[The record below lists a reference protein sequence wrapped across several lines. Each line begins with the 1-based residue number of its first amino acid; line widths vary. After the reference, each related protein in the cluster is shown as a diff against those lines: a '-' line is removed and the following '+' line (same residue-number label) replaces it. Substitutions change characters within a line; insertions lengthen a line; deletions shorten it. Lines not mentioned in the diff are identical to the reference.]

1 MSDSTILDKCC
12 MIGESVAGN
21 PMHFMVERS
30 FASADLDW
38 RFLTFEIDG
47 RRLNEALTGLDAL
60 GINGALLVGPLRE
73 AAASCYPHLSERS
86 RRTGSVTCLVRE
98 EDALVGDN
106 FIGEAAAD
114 SIEQRTPLA
123 GKQAL
128 LLGAAR
134 VAHSLADGLSG
145 RGIKKLWVS
154 DRNHDVADALVDTLA
169 GQHAEIEFEAIP
181 WDDGHLDLPDKVTVV
196 VSSASWPKS
205 RDVSV
210 AEAVAVQAHSGLI
223 VFDARLSPSRTALL
237 RSAAGQGATVVD
249 SLEVLS
255 RETAMAI
262 HAWTGTRVDRDAL
275 REAAEEFLGV

>member
-1 MSDSTILDKCC
+1 
-12 MIGESVAGN
+12 
-21 PMHFMVERS
+21 MHFMVERA

-47 RRLNEALTGLDAL
+47 RRLGEALTGIDAL

-73 AAASCYPHLSERS
+73 AAASCYWDLTERAA
-86 RRTGSVTCLVRE
+86 RTGSVTCLVRE
-98 EDALVGDN
+98 EESLVGDN
-106 FIGEAAAD
+106 LIGEAAAD
-114 SIEQRTPLA
+114 AIEQRTPLA

-134 VAHSLADGLSG
+134 VAHSLADGLAG
-145 RGIKKLWVS
+145 RSLKKLWVC
-154 DRNHDVADALVDTLA
+154 DRNHDVAEGLVETLSQ
-169 GQHAEIEFEAIP
+169 QHQETKFEVIP
-181 WDDGHLDLPDKVTVV
+181 WDEGHIDLPDKASVI

-205 RDVSV
+205 RDESVS
-210 AEAVAVQAHSGLI
+210 EAVAVQSHAGLV

-237 RSAAGQGATVVD
+237 RSAAGQGATVID